1 MFTGVF
7 AVEMLL
13 KIIDLGVILHP
24 GSYFRDVWNILDATV
39 VICAL
44 YSFADK
50 CALLLFT
57 VDRSLILE
65 NMYWRRIDSSGTPQ
79 WQLEVLAKASTPSNR
94 CAFCGCCV
102 LSKPSTECL
111 S

>member
-1 MFTGVF
+1 MQEKSARNLILEKFDYVFTGVF

-50 CALLLFT
+50 CAFT
-57 VDRSLILE
+57 CSWFWLTAL
-65 NMYWRRIDSSGTPQ
+65 
-79 WQLEVLAKASTPSNR
+79 
-94 CAFCGCCV
+94 
-102 LSKPSTECL
+102 
-111 S
+111 